1 MGMLKKEVSVGGYA
15 QEEVSVGGY
24 AQEGGISR
32 WVCSR
37 RRYQ

>member
-1 MGMLKKEVSVGGYA
+1 MGMLKKEVSVGEYA

-32 WVCSR
+32 
-37 RRYQ
+37 